1 MHSAGAG
8 QQTSK
13 SGEAHQGNPSR
24 WQARF
29 RRIAVAATKQSLRA
43 HGLQLGEVTPL
54 EMWLPEIKAKSV
66 ALVAAAGAPEMLGSP
81 AVQRKLSSLRDGD
94 NVALIVGPQG
104 DFTAAELDAIMTA
117 GALPV
122 GLGPNRLRVETAA
135 VTLLAVAS
143 AFQRGCI
150 PVSPTGS

>member
-1 MHSAGAG
+1 MTALKCRAAG

-81 AVQRKLSSLRDGD
+81 AVQRKLSSLRC
-94 NVALIVGPQG
+94 ATP
-104 DFTAAELDAIMTA
+104 
-117 GALPV
+117 
-122 GLGPNRLRVETAA
+122 
-135 VTLLAVAS
+135 
-143 AFQRGCI
+143 CI
-150 PVSPTGS
+150 PTAPEQLPDVPCQKTSRESAEDVFTPGDQILERHPSLVFGRLEAP